1 MPDRTA
7 PYGNFNFLVTIDG
20 VSSPEE
26 PLGGFSDVS
35 GLTTEQTV
43 AEYRNGNFKE
53 NHVIK
58 VPGVFKVSDI
68 TLKRGLVD
76 STLVWAWISDSRQ
89 TGVKAKKTVK
99 ITLLDESRTP
109 IVSWN
114 LRGVTPLKY
123 TGPTLNA
130 KGGTDVAMEE
140 LVLSA
145 ENLEVT
151 AGG

>member
-7 PYGNFNFLVTIDG
+7 PYGTFNFLVTIDG
-20 VSSPEE
+20 LPGPDE

-35 GLTTEQTV
+35 GLSTDQTV
-43 AEYRNGNFKE
+43 AEYRTGNAKE

-58 VPGVFKVSDI
+58 VPGVFKVSDV

-76 STLVWAWISDSRQ
+76 STQLWAWISDSRR

-99 ITLLDESRTP
+99 ITLLDESGTP
-109 IVSWN
+109 IQSWN

-145 ENLEVT
+145 ENLEIT